1 MFRNCCYRVAAR
13 PCEASSGLRY
23 KAATRRAVVGDVGN
37 PALLNLT
44 DLPGDE
50 HMLGRLIANRYL
62 VEDVCERT
70 ASSVSYRAYH
80 LAIDRSVLLRILPAR
95 AGLTR
100 DACRRALK
108 LAESAASLPSPHVAR
123 TLDVGLVAGRWPFF
137 VSEYSKGRT
146 LEGILR
152 QAGPLGVPRV
162 LAIARQLS
170 SALAGAH
177 AAGLTHGGLGLDS
190 LWIESLQ
197 SRPEWLRVM
206 GFGLSEL
213 LGSAL
218 DGPASGVF
226 MSAVRH
232 GTHALPGCSPAKARA
247 DIHAL
252 GECLYELASGSRA
265 PFEQRAV
272 GVLDS
277 DFAGREWTG
286 RRALLRAFAMIVQRC
301 LYLSPSGNYESMA
314 DVSRDLEALEK
325 AASVIAAEPGRPPIT
340 AVHAPARRVRVA
352 LSEPKV
358 IVRGA

>member
-1 MFRNCCYRVAAR
+1 M
-13 PCEASSGLRY
+13 
-23 KAATRRAVVGDVGN
+23 
-37 PALLNLT
+37 NLT

-50 HMLGRLIANRYL
+50 LMLGRLIANRYL
-62 VEDVCERT
+62 VEEVCERT
-70 ASSVSYRAYH
+70 ATSVSYRAYH
-80 LAIDRSVLLRILPAR
+80 LAIDRSVLLRALPGR

-146 LEGILR
+146 LEAVLR
-152 QAGPLGVPRV
+152 QSGPLGVPRV

-170 SALAGAH
+170 SAVSGAH
-177 AAGLTHGGLGLDS
+177 AAGLAHGGLALDT
-190 LWIESLQ
+190 LWLESLEC
-197 SRPEWLRVM
+197 RPEWLRVM

-213 LGSAL
+213 LDSAL
-218 DGPASGVF
+218 DGAASGVF

-232 GTHALPGCSPAKARA
+232 GTDVSPGCSPTKVRA

-265 PFEQRAV
+265 PFVEQRAAGIV
-272 GVLDS
+272 DS

-301 LYLSPSGNYESMA
+301 LYRLPSGNYDSMA
-314 DVSRDLEALEK
+314 EVSRDLEALEK
-325 AASVIAAEPGRPPIT
+325 AGAVVAADAAGRAPVT
-340 AVHAPARRVRVA
+340 AVHAPARRARVT
-352 LSEPKV
+352 LSQPKV
-358 IVRGA
+358 IVRGT

>member
-1 MFRNCCYRVAAR
+1 M
-13 PCEASSGLRY
+13 
-23 KAATRRAVVGDVGN
+23 GN

-50 HMLGRLIANRYL
+50 HMLRRVIANRYL

-70 ASSVSYRAYH
+70 ADSVSYRAYH

-108 LAESAASLPSPHVAR
+108 LAERAASLPSPHVAR

-146 LEGILR
+146 LEAILHH
-152 QAGPLGVPRV
+152 AGPLGVPRV

-170 SALAGAH
+170 GALSGAH
-177 AAGLTHGGLGLDS
+177 AAGLAHGGLSLGT
-190 LWIESLQ
+190 LWIESLE

-206 GFGLSEL
+206 GFGLAEL

-218 DGPASGVF
+218 DGPPSGVF
-226 MSAVRH
+226 MSAVRPRLDP
-232 GTHALPGCSPAKARA
+232 LPGCSASAARA

-265 PFEQRAV
+265 PLVEQKTA
-272 GVLDS
+272 GILDS

-301 LYLSPSGNYESMA
+301 LYLLPSGNYDSMVE
-314 DVSRDLEALEK
+314 VSRDLEALEK
-325 AASVIAAEPGRPPIT
+325 AARVVAAEPASRPPVT
-340 AVHAPARRVRVA
+340 AVHAPARRARVA
-352 LSEPKV
+352 SSEPKV
-358 IVRGA
+358 IVRSS